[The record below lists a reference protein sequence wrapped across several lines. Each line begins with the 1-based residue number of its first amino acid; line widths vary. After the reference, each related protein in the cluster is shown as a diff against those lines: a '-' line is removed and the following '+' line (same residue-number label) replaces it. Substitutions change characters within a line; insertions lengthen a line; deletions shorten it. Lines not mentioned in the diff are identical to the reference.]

1 MADMRCQNRIP
12 CAGNLVQC
20 EFDTYD
26 EAELIEHREHVGVV
40 EGFHDGL
47 TYHIHWTVSHGR
59 A

>member
-1 MADMRCQNRIP
+1 
-12 CAGNLVQC
+12 LVQC